1 MMTVHAAKGLEF
13 PNVFIVGMEE
23 ELFPSSMSKDNIK
36 AIEEERRLF
45 YVAITRAETNCC
57 ISYARSRF
65 KNGQT
70 NVCYPSRFLRD
81 LDMQYVELPSA
92 SYNLPRKDSFDE
104 ARCSYQSYA
113 IAPPIQSNPMSQR
126 GGESVQTPTVHRK
139 LTKISSVSSRTGSNS
154 SCSGL
159 EVGQRVSHD
168 RFGEGVIL
176 AIEGEEQNKKALVDF
191 DNFGK
196 KQLLLKFARLKVVG

>member
-1 MMTVHAAKGLEF
+1 
-13 PNVFIVGMEE
+13 
-23 ELFPSSMSKDNIK
+23 
-36 AIEEERRLF
+36 
-45 YVAITRAETNCC
+45 
-57 ISYARSRF
+57 
-65 KNGQT
+65 
-70 NVCYPSRFLRD
+70 
-81 LDMQYVELPSA
+81 
-92 SYNLPRKDSFDE
+92 
-104 ARCSYQSYA
+104 
-113 IAPPIQSNPMSQR
+113 MSQR
-126 GGESVQTPTVHRK
+126 GGESVQTPSVHRK